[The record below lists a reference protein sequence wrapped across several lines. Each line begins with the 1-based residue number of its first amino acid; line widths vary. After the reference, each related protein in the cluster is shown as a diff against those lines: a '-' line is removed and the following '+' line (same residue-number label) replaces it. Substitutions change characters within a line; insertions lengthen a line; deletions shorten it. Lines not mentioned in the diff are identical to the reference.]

1 MNTSINFPN
10 LGIHLSNVGKSISIG
25 GFEIAYYGMIIAC
38 GMILGLC
45 IAMWVAKKTNQNPD
59 QYFDVAL
66 YAIPIAL
73 IGARAYYV
81 IFSWDQYKDNL
92 IHILYFR
99 EGGLAIFGG
108 VIAAVITFYVYVK
121 IKKQNFW
128 LMADTACVGLVL
140 GQIIGRWGNFFNRE
154 AFGGY
159 TNGLFAM
166 QLPLNAVR
174 SSDVTQEMMEHLQT
188 IDGVQYIQVHPT
200 FLYENLW
207 NIGVLLLL
215 LLFTKHKKFDGEI
228 FLLYLAGYGIGRFWI
243 EGLRTDQLL
252 LPGIKLPVS
261 QVLSAVVAFV
271 SIAVILIQRKRCT
284 AKKTVKKHRK
294 IEGCTMSKMNE
305 IRSEV
310 EKIKESIE
318 CERRKL
324 DEIILSGNAEEIYRQ
339 NIKVD
344 QLIEQYID
352 LAQV

>member
-200 FLYENLW
+200 FLYESLW
-207 NIGVLLLL
+207 NIGVLLLLL

-261 QVLSAVVAFV
+261 QVLSAVVAIV

-284 AKKTVKKHRK
+284 AKKTV
-294 IEGCTMSKMNE
+294 
-305 IRSEV
+305 
-310 EKIKESIE
+310 
-318 CERRKL
+318 
-324 DEIILSGNAEEIYRQ
+324 
-339 NIKVD
+339 
-344 QLIEQYID
+344 
-352 LAQV
+352 

>member
-1 MNTSINFPN
+1 MMDTSINFPN
-10 LGIHLSNVGKSISIG
+10 LGIYLSNVGKSISIG
-25 GFEIAYYGMIIAC
+25 RFEIAYYGMIIAC
-38 GMILGLC
+38 GMLLGLFL
-45 IAMWVAKKTNQNPD
+45 AMWVAKKTKQDPEL
-59 QYFDVAL
+59 YFDVAL

-128 LMADTACVGLVL
+128 LMVDTGCVGLVL

-159 TNGLFAM
+159 TDGLFAM

-174 SSDVTQEMMEHLQT
+174 TSDVTQEMMEHLQT
-188 IDGVQYIQVHPT
+188 IRGVQYIQVHPT
-200 FLYENLW
+200 FLYESLW
-207 NIGVLLLL
+207 NTGILLILL
-215 LLFTKHKKFDGEI
+215 FFTKHKKFNGEI

-252 LPGIKLPVS
+252 IPGIGLLVS
-261 QVLSAVVAFV
+261 QVLSMIVAIC
-271 SIAVILIQRKRCT
+271 SIIVILIQRKRSAAKTT
-284 AKKTVKKHRK
+284 A
-294 IEGCTMSKMNE
+294 
-305 IRSEV
+305 
-310 EKIKESIE
+310 
-318 CERRKL
+318 
-324 DEIILSGNAEEIYRQ
+324 
-339 NIKVD
+339 
-344 QLIEQYID
+344 
-352 LAQV
+352 

>member
-207 NIGVLLLL
+207 NIGVLRCCC
-215 LLFTKHKKFDGEI
+215 
-228 FLLYLAGYGIGRFWI
+228 FLRSIRSLTARYFYFILQAT
-243 EGLRTDQLL
+243 ESEDSGLRDSVRISFCFR
-252 LPGIKLPVS
+252 GS
-261 QVLSAVVAFV
+261 NF
-271 SIAVILIQRKRCT
+271 RYRRCFP
-284 AKKTVKKHRK
+284 
-294 IEGCTMSKMNE
+294 
-305 IRSEV
+305 
-310 EKIKESIE
+310 
-318 CERRKL
+318 
-324 DEIILSGNAEEIYRQ
+324 Q
-339 NIKVD
+339 W
-344 QLIEQYID
+344 
-352 LAQV
+352 

>member
-1 MNTSINFPN
+1 MDTSINFPN
-10 LGIHLSNVGKSISIG
+10 LGIYLSNVGKSISIG
-25 GFEIAYYGMIIAC
+25 RFEIANYGMIIAC
-38 GMILGLC
+38 GMLLGLFL
-45 IAMWVAKKTNQNPD
+45 AMWVAKKTKQDPEL
-59 QYFDVAL
+59 YFDVAL

-128 LMADTACVGLVL
+128 LMVDTGCVGLVL

-159 TNGLFAM
+159 TDGLFAM

-174 SSDVTQEMMEHLQT
+174 TSDVTQEMMEHLQT
-188 IDGVQYIQVHPT
+188 IRGVQYIQVHPT
-200 FLYENLW
+200 FLYESLW
-207 NIGVLLLL
+207 NTGILLILL
-215 LLFTKHKKFDGEI
+215 FFTKHKKFNGEI

-252 LPGIKLPVS
+252 IPGIGLPVS
-261 QVLSAVVAFV
+261 QVLSMIVAIC
-271 SIAVILIQRKRCT
+271 SIIVILIQRKRSAAKTT
-284 AKKTVKKHRK
+284 A
-294 IEGCTMSKMNE
+294 
-305 IRSEV
+305 
-310 EKIKESIE
+310 
-318 CERRKL
+318 
-324 DEIILSGNAEEIYRQ
+324 
-339 NIKVD
+339 
-344 QLIEQYID
+344 
-352 LAQV
+352 

>member
-243 EGLRTDQLL
+243 
-252 LPGIKLPVS
+252 
-261 QVLSAVVAFV
+261 V

-284 AKKTVKKHRK
+284 AKKTV
-294 IEGCTMSKMNE
+294 
-305 IRSEV
+305 
-310 EKIKESIE
+310 
-318 CERRKL
+318 
-324 DEIILSGNAEEIYRQ
+324 
-339 NIKVD
+339 
-344 QLIEQYID
+344 
-352 LAQV
+352 